1 MNYYKDHYDVIVIG
15 GALAGLS
22 SALMLADKG
31 LDVLVLERHNLP
43 GGIATSFVR
52 GGIEIEAALHEMMS
66 IGPKENRLKVG
77 KFLDD
82 MGVDINWL
90 PVPECYHVSLPD
102 VEVTLHPGLETFARE
117 VDEQVPGTYEQV
129 LSLLKLCDTVF
140 NSVNE
145 LSIHP
150 MSKAQMLL
158 KHEAFVKTAGYSTK
172 EVIDSFK
179 LPQKAVDL
187 LAPYWIYVGSG
198 FSELPFTIYSV
209 LMADYVGY
217 GSMIPKDLSHEM
229 SLKMAERAE
238 AMGVQIEYR
247 QHVDKILVKG
257 GRAYG
262 VRTARGDEIHADYVI
277 SSAYPNTVYSRMIEP
292 ASAVPEE
299 ATKMVNGRRLS
310 LTAFSVIL
318 ILDKTAEE
326 LGIHDYSIFHGDSMD
341 TDELYDNLA
350 GLGPY
355 RYLTCICHNL
365 ANPGVTP
372 EGTCSFSITT
382 LPRVDGW
389 KTVTADEYDMVKHKI
404 ARQMIDDMSAYLDV
418 NLLDHVLEIVIET
431 PMTIAHY
438 TDAWNGCIYGYAH
451 TMQDHIIARLQTS
464 KAEQIIGGLEFAGAH
479 AISGDGMGPQVTN
492 GRKAAKNVLDDIK
505 ERSAQGGGKAGKK
518 KKNTAESDED
528 FDDVAFLLEEE
539 GSGEENVSGEEVTPS

>member
-1 MNYYKDHYDVIVIG
+1 MKFYKDHYDVIVIG

-43 GGIATSFVR
+43 GGIASSFVR

-66 IGPKENRLKVG
+66 IGPKDRRLKVG
-77 KFLDD
+77 KFFDD
-82 MGVDINWL
+82 MGVDIDWL
-90 PVPECYHVSLPD
+90 PVPEAYHASLPGL
-102 VEVTLHPGLETFARE
+102 EVTLHPGLERFAGE
-117 VDEQVPGTYEQV
+117 VDQAVPGTYEKV
-129 LSLLKLCDTVF
+129 LQLLQLCDTVF

-172 EVIDSFK
+172 EVIDTFG
-179 LPQKAVDL
+179 LPRAAVDL
-187 LAPYWIYVGSG
+187 LSPYWIYVGSG
-198 FSELPFTIYSV
+198 FSDLPFTIYSV

-217 GSMIPKDLSHEM
+217 GSMIPRKFSHEM

-257 GRAYG
+257 NRVYG
-262 VRTARGDEIHADYVI
+262 VRTARGDEIYADYVI
-277 SSAYPNTVYSRMIEP
+277 SSAYPNKVYADMIEP
-292 ASAVPEE
+292 ARAVPAQ
-299 ATKMVNGRRLS
+299 ATKMVNGRRIS

-318 ILDKTAEE
+318 ILDRPAQE
-326 LGIHDYSIFHGDSMD
+326 LNIKEYSIFRGDTMD
-341 TDELYDNLA
+341 TDVLYENLA

-355 RYLTCICHNL
+355 RYLTCICHNYG
-365 ANPGVTP
+365 NPQATP
-372 EGTCSFSITT
+372 EGTCSFSITV

-389 KTVTADEYDMVKHKI
+389 KKVSADEYDQVKHAVAKQVI
-404 ARQMIDDMSAYLDV
+404 EDMSAYFGV

-431 PMTIAHY
+431 PMTVAHY
-438 TDAWNGCIYGYAH
+438 TGAWNGCIYGYAH
-451 TMQDHIIARLQTS
+451 TMEDHIIARLQTADS
-464 KAEQIIGGLEFAGAH
+464 EHFIDGLEFAGAH

-492 GRKAAKNVLDDIK
+492 GRKAAKNILDDIAAK
-505 ERSAQGGGKAGKK
+505 EAKKA
-518 KKNTAESDED
+518 
-528 FDDVAFLLEEE
+528 
-539 GSGEENVSGEEVTPS
+539 

>member
-1 MNYYKDHYDVIVIG
+1 MKFYKDHYDVIVVG

-52 GGIEIEAALHEMMS
+52 GGIEIEASLHEMMS
-66 IGPKENRLKVG
+66 IGSKEHRLKVG
-77 KFLDD
+77 KFFDD
-82 MGVDINWL
+82 MGVDIDWL
-90 PVPECYHVSLPD
+90 RVPEAYHASLPGL
-102 VEVTLHPGLETFARE
+102 EVTLHPGFETFAKE
-117 VDEQVPGTYEQV
+117 VDAAVPGTYEKV
-129 LSLLKLCDTVF
+129 LKVLNLCHTVF
-140 NSVNE
+140 DSVNE

-150 MSKAQMLL
+150 MSKPQMLL

-172 EVIDSFK
+172 EVLDTFD
-179 LPQKAVDL
+179 LPQKALDL

-198 FSELPFTIYSV
+198 FSDLPFTIYSV

-217 GSMIPKDLSHEM
+217 GSYIPRKFSHEM

-247 QHVDKILVKG
+247 QHVDKILVKDG
-257 GRAYG
+257 KAYG

-277 SSAYPNTVYSRMIEP
+277 CSAYPNSVYTHMIEP
-292 ASAVPEE
+292 ASEVP
-299 ATKMVNGRRLS
+299 AKAIKMVNGRKLS

-326 LGIHDYSIFHGDSMD
+326 LGIKDYSVFRGTTMD
-341 TDELYDNLA
+341 TDACYEELK

-355 RYLTCICHNL
+355 HYITCICHNL
-365 ANPGVTP
+365 ANPDATP
-372 EGTCSFSITT
+372 KGTCSYSITT

-389 KTVTADEYDMVKHKI
+389 KTVTAEDYDKVKHQVANQLI
-404 ARQMIDDMSAYLDV
+404 EYMNEYLGFD
-418 NLLDHVLEIVIET
+418 LRDHVLECVIET
-431 PMTIAHY
+431 PMTVAHY
-438 TDAWNGCIYGYAH
+438 TGMWNGCIYGYSH
-451 TMQDHIIARLQTS
+451 SMDDHIVARLQTTEEE
-464 KAEQIIGGLEFAGAH
+464 KFIEDLEFSGAH
-479 AISGDGMGPQVTN
+479 QISGDGMGPAVTN

-505 ERSAQGGGKAGKK
+505 KK
-518 KKNTAESDED
+518 EAAAK
-528 FDDVAFLLEEE
+528 
-539 GSGEENVSGEEVTPS
+539 

>member
-1 MNYYKDHYDVIVIG
+1 MRFYKDHYDVIVIG

-66 IGPKENRLKVG
+66 IGPGDNRLKVG
-77 KFLDD
+77 KFFDD
-82 MGVDINWL
+82 MGLDIEWL
-90 PVPECYHVSLPD
+90 QVPECYHASLPGL
-102 VEVTLHPGLETFARE
+102 EVTLHPGLETFSRE
-117 VDEQVPGTYEQV
+117 IDEQVPGTYDKV
-129 LSLLKLCDTVF
+129 LKLLELCDTVF

-150 MSKAQMLL
+150 MSKPQMLM

-172 EVIDSFK
+172 EVLDTFD
-179 LPQKAVDL
+179 LPQKALDL

-198 FSELPFTIYSV
+198 FSDLPFTIYSV

-217 GSMIPKDLSHEM
+217 GSMIPRKLSHEM

-238 AMGVQIEYR
+238 ELGVQIEYR
-247 QHVDKILVKG
+247 QHVDKILVKN

-262 VRTARGDEIHADYVI
+262 VRTARGDEIYSDYVI
-277 SSAYPNTVYSRMIEP
+277 SAAYPNKVYTSMIEP
-292 ASAVPEE
+292 LSEVPAE

-318 ILDKTAEE
+318 ILDKPAEE
-326 LGIHDYSIFHGDSMD
+326 LNIKDYSIFRGDTMD
-341 TDELYDNLA
+341 TDALYENLA

-355 RYLTCICHNL
+355 RYLTCICHNYG
-365 ANPGVTP
+365 NPGVTP
-372 EGTCSFSITT
+372 EGTCSFSVTV

-389 KTVTADEYDMVKHKI
+389 KTVKAEDYDRVKHEVAK
-404 ARQMIDDMSAYLDV
+404 QLIDDMSEYFGV
-418 NLLDHVLEIVIET
+418 NLLDHVLECVIET

-438 TDAWNGCIYGYAH
+438 TGAWNGCIYGYAH
-451 TMQDHIIARLQTS
+451 TMEDHIVARLQT
-464 KAEQIIGGLEFAGAH
+464 AEEEKFIDRLEFAGAH
-479 AISGDGMGPQVTN
+479 AISGDGMGPAVTN
-492 GRKAAKNVLDDIK
+492 GRKAAKNVLDDIAARK
-505 ERSAQGGGKAGKK
+505 EADR
-518 KKNTAESDED
+518 
-528 FDDVAFLLEEE
+528 
-539 GSGEENVSGEEVTPS
+539 

>member
-1 MNYYKDHYDVIVIG
+1 MKYYKDHYDVIVIG

-82 MGVDINWL
+82 MGVDIDWL
-90 PVPECYHVSLPD
+90 QVPEAYHASLPG
-102 VEVTLHPGLETFARE
+102 VEVTLHPGLERFSRE
-117 VDEQVPGTYEQV
+117 VDAQVPGTYEKV
-129 LSLLKLCDTVF
+129 LKLLQLCNTVF

-150 MSKAQMLL
+150 MSKPQMLL

-172 EVIDSFK
+172 EVIDTFD

-198 FSELPFTIYSV
+198 FSELPFTIFSV
-209 LMADYVGY
+209 LMADYIGY
-217 GSMIPKDLSHEM
+217 GSMIPRKLSHEM

-247 QHVDKILVKG
+247 QQVDKILVKNG
-257 GRAYG
+257 KAYG
-262 VRTARGDEIHADYVI
+262 VRTARGDVIRSDYVI
-277 SSAYPNTVYSRMIEP
+277 SSAYPNAVYSHMIEP
-292 ASAVPEE
+292 AREVPEK
-299 ATKMVNGRRLS
+299 ATKMVNARRLS
-310 LTAFSVIL
+310 LTAFSVIM
-318 ILDKTAEE
+318 ILDRPAQE
-326 LGIHDYSIFHGDSMD
+326 LNIHDYSIFRGDTMD
-341 TDELYDNLA
+341 TDVLCENLA

-355 RYLTCICHNL
+355 RYLTCICHNYG
-365 ANPGVTP
+365 NPDVTP
-372 EGTCSFSITT
+372 EGTCSFSITV

-389 KTVTADEYDMVKHKI
+389 KSVSADDYDRVKHEVAK
-404 ARQMIDDMSAYLDV
+404 QLIDDMSAYFGV

-431 PMTIAHY
+431 PMTVAHY
-438 TDAWNGCIYGYAH
+438 TKAWNGCIYGYAH
-451 TMQDHIIARLQTS
+451 TMQDHIIARLQTGN
-464 KAEQIIGGLEFAGAH
+464 EERLIQGLEFAGAH

-492 GRKAAKNVLDDIK
+492 GRKAAKNILDDIAAK
-505 ERSAQGGGKAGKK
+505 EAAKK
-518 KKNTAESDED
+518 
-528 FDDVAFLLEEE
+528 
-539 GSGEENVSGEEVTPS
+539 